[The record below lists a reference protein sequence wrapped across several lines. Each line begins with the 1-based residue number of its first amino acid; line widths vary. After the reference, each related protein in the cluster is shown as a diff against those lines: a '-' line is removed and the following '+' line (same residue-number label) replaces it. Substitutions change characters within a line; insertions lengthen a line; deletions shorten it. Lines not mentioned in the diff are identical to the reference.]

1 MRGILLLGKFFED
14 TLGLMFPN
22 ARIETLKQL

>member
-1 MRGILLLGKFFED
+1 MRGILLLGKIFEN

-22 ARIETLKQL
+22 ARMETLKQL